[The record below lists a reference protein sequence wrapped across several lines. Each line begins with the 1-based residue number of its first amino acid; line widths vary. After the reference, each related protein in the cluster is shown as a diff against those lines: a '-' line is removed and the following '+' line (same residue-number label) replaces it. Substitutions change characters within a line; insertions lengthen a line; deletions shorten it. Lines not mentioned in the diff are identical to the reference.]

1 MNTHSLRPAS
11 FYLFSNYRFYR
22 TAKSLG
28 QTLNSTIGSLSYI
41 FIAQF
46 IVNFTPFKEHP
57 EFDAKYQLRNVKDSH
72 LFTDRF
78 NLIVLSLTQIK
89 RATKEDKALGL
100 DKWARLFKSKTWEDI
115 RMVASDNKY
124 MTSAIETAYLSS
136 EDRNIIKIAREREDY
151 LRSEAYK
158 NAQLKKQSAQIKKQK
173 TQIVQLTESN
183 ASKDAT
189 IAEQDATIAE
199 LKARIK
205 ELESKNW
212 IKHGQSNEH
221 SFIKTGLILFILQ
234 LLIL

>member
-1 MNTHSLRPAS
+1 MGLPRNRGTSAVADVFKISCRDFPAGDFS
-11 FYLFSNYRFYR
+11 FKGLLC
-22 TAKSLG
+22 ALLG
-28 QTLNSTIGSLSYI
+28 RKEYQ
-41 FIAQF
+41 
-46 IVNFTPFKEHP
+46 IVIHFTPFKDHP
-57 EFDAKYQLRNVKDSH
+57 EFYAKYQLRNAKDSH

-158 NAQLKKQSAQIKKQK
+158 DAQLKKQSAQIKKQK
-173 TQIVQLTESN
+173 TQIAQLTESN
-183 ASKDAT
+183 AAKDS
-189 IAEQDATIAE
+189 TIAE

-205 ELESKNW
+205 ELESKN
-212 IKHGQSNEH
+212 
-221 SFIKTGLILFILQ
+221 
-234 LLIL
+234 